1 MNEFIVFDIET
12 SAIEWDELST
22 SQQEYLLR
30 RADYADEIKKTK
42 YEMSLSPFTA
52 QVVCIGLMHGAYENN
67 EYVIKAKSTLSTNNS
82 FADDMPLERSE
93 LKDNTINLVGSERAV
108 LETFWKILDKYK
120 YATLVSFNGRNF
132 DCPFLMLRSAVLR
145 VKYSRNLMQGTK
157 FNYDRHI
164 DLADQLTFFSGSS
177 YGPMRRY
184 NFDFYAQAFGII
196 SPKSAGVDGS
206 MVPELFRNGETDII
220 AEYCMR
226 DVVATWELYLIAKE
240 YLM

>member
-12 SAIEWDELST
+12 SAIDWNDLSS

-30 RADYADEIKKTK
+30 RADSADEIQKTK
-42 YEMSLSPFTA
+42 FEMSLSPFTA
-52 QVVCIGLMHGAYENN
+52 QVVCIGMIYSVYENN
-67 EYVIKAKSTLSTNNS
+67 EYVIKAKSALSTNNS
-82 FADDMPLERSE
+82 FSDDMPLERSE
-93 LKDNTINLVGSERAV
+93 LAGNTINMTGSERAV
-108 LETFWKILDKYK
+108 LETFWKTLEKYK
-120 YATLVSFNGRNF
+120 YATLISFNGRNF
-132 DCPFLMLRSAVLR
+132 DCPFLMLRSAALR

-157 FNYDRHI
+157 FSYDRHI

-177 YGPMRRY
+177 YGPMRRH
-184 NFDFYAQAFGII
+184 NFDFYAQAFGIV

-206 MVPELFRNGETDII
+206 MIPELFRNGKTDVI